1 VIRVETANGRSCLY
15 IKAVPLPE
23 TVSKL
28 LEDNYKIIST
38 LNQLENKTKDIL
50 FQKRKS
56 EQDQPTKMKEVY
68 DQLKINE
75 ETLLKIKQFSK
86 SLLEAFG
93 SKRKWS
99 NVINQIW
106 SFGPRGNGPNLLVN
120 QIPDYQRPS
129 LLSCLEPDDVIT
141 GSYRENDQSII
152 TGFQLATLSGPLC
165 EEPLYSVCYVIEQW
179 TMNDD
184 VTDTVDNYGP
194 LSGQLI
200 STSKEGFR
208 QSFQLQP
215 QRLMVAMYTCTI
227 QTSGDVLGKVY
238 GVVRKRSGQIVSEDM
253 KDGTNF
259 FTIVTLIPIVESF
272 GFVDEIRTK
281 TSGMASPQLTF
292 SHWQTVASDPF
303 WVPTTEEELSHYG
316 EKADFDNLAAK
327 YMKLVRRRKGLYVEK
342 TVEHAEKQRTITKN
356 K

>member
-1 VIRVETANGRSCLY
+1 MSSSHQKLKFN
-15 IKAVPLPE
+15 
-23 TVSKL
+23 KL
-28 LEDNYKIIST
+28 LS
-38 LNQLENKTKDIL
+38 Q
-50 FQKRKS
+50 S

-184 VTDTVDNYGP
+184 VTELVTFATYRDGLVKI
-194 LSGQLI
+194 LSF
-200 STSKEGFR
+200 S
-208 QSFQLQP
+208 
-215 QRLMVAMYTCTI
+215 
-227 QTSGDVLGKVY
+227 VLWTTTDLFL
-238 GVVRKRSGQIVSEDM
+238 VS
-253 KDGTNF
+253 
-259 FTIVTLIPIVESF
+259 
-272 GFVDEIRTK
+272 
-281 TSGMASPQLTF
+281 
-292 SHWQTVASDPF
+292 
-303 WVPTTEEELSHYG
+303 
-316 EKADFDNLAAK
+316 
-327 YMKLVRRRKGLYVEK
+327 
-342 TVEHAEKQRTITKN
+342 
-356 K
+356 